1 RPPPKVDH
9 RQKGTG
15 DIQYY
20 ELLCRARARIRRVC
34 DRRTGPARRA
44 APISPRERRDVRKR
58 RKSII
63 NEDKRSKMPVI
74 TILCHGTANSTNRST
89 SGGSELVISKLST
102 LLTGTD
108 GRNWIL
114 NEGAGTKELRHQA
127 NTPGKKGGLMGIV
140 AGEGVEANVAR
151 SLRFVSDNHLHFNAG
166 LQGNAPLTVNLAGH
180 SR

>member
-1 RPPPKVDH
+1 
-9 RQKGTG
+9 
-15 DIQYY
+15 
-20 ELLCRARARIRRVC
+20 
-34 DRRTGPARRA
+34 
-44 APISPRERRDVRKR
+44 
-58 RKSII
+58 
-63 NEDKRSKMPVI
+63 MPVI

-127 NTPGKKGGLMGIV
+127 NTPGKKGGLMGVV

-180 SR
+180 SRGSITCYHWVFRADNEHGH